1 MITDGIMQ
9 VIYDMQESIKEEV
22 AELNQRFNDKEIY
35 TGEYTTEMD
44 ALEAKLEVLSEME
57 NKFGKY
63 IEE

>member
-1 MITDGIMQ
+1 MQ